1 MTDNELTARAPS
13 SGELV
18 VRDEGQRLID
28 LRIMPWNTEAVTADG
43 RETFE
48 RGAFDAIEPTRV
60 TIEAGRHGG
69 PLVGR
74 GVSLTNREDAQY
86 MTARIAPTPAGDELL
101 TLAREGVY
109 QDASVAFLP
118 VAGGH
123 RRRGGVLVRSAVDL
137 RRVAILER
145 GSYPTAAVLA
155 VRTAEEPNVP
165 TLETPTPPT
174 PTPDPTPDPEPA
186 PPDELAFRNEVR
198 AELGA
203 IRLLAGRQLAGADD
217 PFLQLRSFADF
228 GLACR
233 AAYTDPTLSAML
245 TRALQDEITS
255 DNPGVIPPGWVS
267 SVAGILPPRQP
278 AITAFG
284 GRAGLPDSGMD
295 VNWPYFDGDINAL
308 VAVQAAQK
316 TALNSV
322 KISFK
327 KGTSPIATY
336 GFAHDVA
343 YQLILRSEPSYIAS
357 ANRVLLA
364 AFAARED
371 AQFIAA
377 IVALD
382 AAASWVALDP
392 LTATADAVRAA
403 LFQASLAVEAAT
415 GAPASFG
422 LAASDVFAKLGG
434 LAGLVP
440 QPYGTSNVTGTAD
453 AASLRVNVSG
463 LPIVHDARLP
473 AGAFLVSNEEAAR
486 YLGVGPFFVTA
497 EDVERLGRNEAIW
510 GMGAGTVVLP
520 LGICWLATV
529 KPTMAAASARKS
541 KDADE

>member
-1 MTDNELTARAPS
+1 MPDRELQWRAPA

-18 VRDEGQRLID
+18 VRDEGQRLVD
-28 LRIMPWNTEAVTADG
+28 LRIMPWGIVAATIDGPEAFD
-43 RETFE
+43 
-48 RGAFDAIEPTRV
+48 RGAFDDIDPTRV

-109 QDASVAFLP
+109 QDASVAFYP

-123 RRRGGVLVRSAVDL
+123 RRRGGATVHSRADL

-145 GSYPTAAVLA
+145 GSYPQAAVLA
-155 VRTAEEPNVP
+155 VRSNDMEDSNVP
-165 TLETPTPPT
+165 TLLET
-174 PTPDPTPDPEPA
+174 PTPDPTPDPTPEPT
-186 PPDELAFRNEVR
+186 PPDELSFRNEVR

-203 IRLLAGRQLAGADD
+203 IRLLAGRQLAAGADD
-217 PFLQLRSFADF
+217 PYAQLRSFADF
-228 GLACR
+228 GMACR
-233 AAYTDPTLSAML
+233 AAYVDPAVAALM
-245 TRALQDEITS
+245 TRALVDEITG
-255 DNPGVIPPGWVS
+255 DNPGVVPPGWLS

-278 AITAFG
+278 AVTAFG
-284 GRAGLPDSGMD
+284 GRNGLPDAGMD
-295 VNWPYFDGDINAL
+295 VNWPYYDGDINAL

-327 KGTSPIATY
+327 KGTTPIATY

-343 YQLILRSEPSYIAS
+343 YQLILRSDPSYIAS
-357 ANRVLLA
+357 ANRVLVA

-382 AAASWVALDP
+382 QAGSFVTLDA

-403 LFQASLAVEAAT
+403 LFQASLLVEGAT

-422 LAASDVFAKLGG
+422 LAATNVFAHLGG
-434 LAGLVP
+434 LTGLVP
-440 QPYGTSNVTGTAD
+440 APYGTANVTGTAD
-453 AASLRVNVSG
+453 AASLRINVSG
-463 LPIVHDARLP
+463 LPIYHDARLP
-473 AGAFLVSNEEAAR
+473 ANAFLVSNQEAAS
-486 YLGVGPFFVTA
+486 YLGVGPFFATA

-510 GMGAGTVVLP
+510 GMGAGTIILP
-520 LGICWLATV
+520 KGICWLAATAPTV
-529 KPTMAAASARKS
+529 LTGRKA
-541 KDADE
+541 KDQDAD